1 MKQVA
6 LEAEI
11 REVSQNLNVIR
22 NAGKIPAVFYGKNET
37 PIAVTVDTKK
47 FMTIVGKEGAN
58 VIIELKFKDFSKT
71 AIIKELQRH
80 VLTQAPNHVDFQ
92 AISLKEK
99 IDILVP
105 VHIDGIADGVKNSG
119 GTLEHILR
127 EIKVRC
133 LPTDIPSKISV
144 DVSAL
149 KIGEALTVSQL
160 PQIDG
165 VEYENDPTNIVVNII
180 ALSVEEEKPAD
191 VTAVP
196 QAPEVIAKGKKEE
209 EGAEGTKK

>member
-22 NAGKIPAVFYGKNET
+22 TAGKIPAVFYGKNET
-37 PIAVTVDTKK
+37 PIAVTVDSKK
-47 FMTIVGKEGAN
+47 FMTIVDKEGAN

-105 VHIDGIADGVKNSG
+105 VHINGIPDGVKNSG

-133 LPTDIPSKISV
+133 LPTDIPSTINV

-191 VTAVP
+191 VTAEP
-196 QAPEVIAKGKKEE
+196 QAPEVIAKGKKDE

>member
-160 PQIDG
+160 PKIDG

-180 ALSVEEEKPAD
+180 ALSVEEEKPVD

-209 EGAEGTKK
+209 EGAEGTK

>member
-99 IDILVP
+99 INILVP

-160 PQIDG
+160 PKIDG

-180 ALSVEEEKPAD
+180 ALSVEEEKPVD

>member
-1 MKQVA
+1 MKQVV

-11 REVSQNLNVIR
+11 REVSQNLNAIR
-22 NAGKIPAVFYGKNET
+22 NSGKTPAVFYGKNET
-37 PIAVTVDTKK
+37 PIAVTVDTKN
-47 FMTIVGKEGAN
+47 FMSIVDKEGAN

-80 VLTQAPNHVDFQ
+80 VLTQSPNHVDFQ

-105 VHIDGIADGVKNSG
+105 VHIDGIADGVKNAG

-144 DVSAL
+144 DVSAM
-149 KIGEALTVSQL
+149 KIGEALTVAQL
-160 PQIDG
+160 PKIEG
-165 VEYENDPTNIVVNII
+165 VEYENDPENIVVNIL
-180 ALSVEEEKPAD
+180 AQVVEEEKPAD
-191 VTAVP
+191 AAAEP
-196 QAPEVIAKGKKEE
+196 QTPEVISKGKKEE
-209 EGAEGTKK
+209 EGAAETKK

>member
-180 ALSVEEEKPAD
+180 ALSVEEEKPVD

>member
-160 PQIDG
+160 PKIDG

-180 ALSVEEEKPAD
+180 ALSVEEEKPVD